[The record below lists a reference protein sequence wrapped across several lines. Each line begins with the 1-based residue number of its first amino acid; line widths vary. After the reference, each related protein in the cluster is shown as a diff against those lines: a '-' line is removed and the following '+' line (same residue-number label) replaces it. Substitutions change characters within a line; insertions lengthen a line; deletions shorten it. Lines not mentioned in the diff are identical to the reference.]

1 MAGTSV
7 YQIKVTLKD
16 MRPPVWRRCQV
27 PADVNLDSL
36 HMVLQVVMGWTN
48 SHLYQFKARGAYY
61 GEPHPDYAFDD
72 LEMKDASRTK
82 LSELVDK
89 EKTKFV
95 YEYDFGDSWEH
106 EILIEKVLTA
116 EPGVRYPVCLTGK
129 RACPPEDCGGVW
141 GYSELL
147 STIQYPEDPEYD
159 EMMDWL
165 GEGFDPE
172 QFDVDEINQMLR
184 AMERE

>member
-7 YQIKVTLKD
+7 YQVKVTLKD
-16 MRPPVWRRCQV
+16 MRPPIWRRFQV
-27 PADVNLDSL
+27 PADINLDEL
-36 HMVLQVVMGWTN
+36 HMFLQVVMGWTN
-48 SHLYQFKARGAYY
+48 SHLYQFKMGGAYY
-61 GEPHPDYAFDD
+61 GEAYPDNGFDD
-72 LEMKDASRTK
+72 IEMKDASRTK

-89 EKTKFV
+89 EKAKFI

-106 EILIEKVLTA
+106 EILIEKALTA
-116 EPGVRYPVCLTGK
+116 EPGVRYPICLTGK

-147 STIQYPEDPEYD
+147 ETIQYPEDPEYD

-184 AMERE
+184 AVG